1 MSLWRA
7 QEQTAKRREGDGGL
21 GAGSCRPR
29 ARVVPGHSPF
39 STLSSVGMS
48 LNSLW
53 YCELYLL
60 AA

>member
-1 MSLWRA
+1 MAEGVPHPAASRACPSL
-7 QEQTAKRREGDGGL
+7 
-21 GAGSCRPR
+21 CHP
-29 ARVVPGHSPF
+29 PF

-53 YCELYLL
+53 YWELYLL

>member
-1 MSLWRA
+1 MSLWSA
-7 QEQTAKRREGDGGL
+7 QEQTAKQGG
-21 GAGSCRPR
+21 GHGSLC
-29 ARVVPGHSPF
+29 PGSRHPHAHLSPCHPPF

-53 YCELYLL
+53 YWELYLL